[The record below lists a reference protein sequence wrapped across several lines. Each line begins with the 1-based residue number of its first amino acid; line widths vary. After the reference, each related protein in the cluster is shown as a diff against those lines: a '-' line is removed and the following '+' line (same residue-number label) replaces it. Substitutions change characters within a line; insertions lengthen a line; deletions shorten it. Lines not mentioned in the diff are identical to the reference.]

1 MKEFDEE
8 VDVYAVNHLPIVKAY
23 ADKIG
28 LVEIVNQLVPSEME
42 MEPGIIFLG
51 MVLDTLSGRSP
62 LYRLENFFENQDTEL
77 LLGKA
82 VDSKSFND
90 TTVGRLADKLYKAG
104 TIRIFT
110 EISRRS
116 NLIFRVECK
125 HVHFDTTSRIMFGDY
140 DFGKA
145 QGLPFDITYGHSKD
159 HRADLKQFL
168 ISMLCV
174 ERGIPIFGKPE
185 NGNES
190 DKNVNN
196 TVLTDISKWMAN
208 HGLEDGAFIY
218 IADSAMV
225 TKKNLNVIGDD
236 LLFIS
241 RLPANYNECRRVI
254 KESVE
259 KDDWEDLGV
268 IAHSK
273 PTVNRPAAYYKAH
286 ESEVTL
292 YGKKYRAVVIHSS
305 AHDRRRQ
312 KRIERELKSERKA
325 LEDQSS
331 KACKLTYFCRADAE
345 AAAERL
351 QKSDSEYYDLSVEVE
366 ERPKYE
372 RGRPRKDGSRK
383 VKEMQY
389 GLSVTIKEDTD
400 AIATLQKEA
409 GCFVMITNVPKDGE
423 SGYDACSILKAYKD
437 QHGIERNFGFLK
449 DPLIVNSIFLKKPE
463 RIEVLGLILLTA
475 LLIWRLI
482 ERSMRQYVE
491 ETGEKLTGW
500 DNKLTESPTSFMMTT
515 KFTGIMV
522 IKIGKKRRLS
532 KPLTAVQLDFLRAMK
547 VKPEVFIHPRDG

>member
-8 VDVYAVNHLPIVKAY
+8 IDVYAVNHLPIVKAY
-23 ADKIG
+23 SDKIG
-28 LVEIVNQLVPSEME
+28 LVEIANQLVPSEME
-42 MEPGIIFLG
+42 VEPGIIFLG

-77 LLGKA
+77 LLGKV

-90 TTVGRLADKLYKAG
+90 TTVGRLVDKLYKAG

-110 EISRRS
+110 EIARRR
-116 NLIFRVECK
+116 NLIFGVECK
-125 HVHFDTTSRIMFGDY
+125 HMHFDTTSRIMFGDY
-140 DFGKA
+140 DFHKD
-145 QGLPFDITYGHSKD
+145 QGLPFEITYGHSKD
-159 HRADLKQFL
+159 HRPDLKQFL

-196 TVLTDISKWMAN
+196 TVLTDISKCMAR
-208 HGLEDGAFIY
+208 HGLETGAFIY

-225 TKKNLNVIGDD
+225 TEKNLNVIGDD
-236 LLFIS
+236 ILFIS
-241 RLPANYNECRRVI
+241 RLPASYNECKRVI

-273 PTVNRPAAYYKAH
+273 STVNRPAAYYKAH
-286 ESEVTL
+286 ESEATL

-312 KRIERELKSERKA
+312 KRIERELKSERKT

-331 KACKLTYFCRADAE
+331 TACKLTYFCRADAE

-351 QKSDSEYYDLSVEVE
+351 QKADSEYYNLSVEVE

-372 RGRPRKDGSRK
+372 RGRPRKDSRRK

-400 AIATLQKEA
+400 AIATLRKEA
-409 GCFVMITNVPKDGE
+409 GCFVMINNVPKDGE

-449 DPLIVNSIFLKKPE
+449 DPLIVNSLFLKKPE

-482 ERSMRQYVE
+482 ERSMRQHVE

-532 KPLTAVQLDFLRAMK
+532 KPLTAVQLDFLRAMQ